1 MYVRVQLVREAK
13 WQVLGSLHMT
23 CRLLGHTSR
32 EDQDCNSQWVKTWN
46 GQRGG
51 WELFARIAEYILAD
65 YSANAP
71 PEPEQSSSA
80 LPEQCSTALSQFLSA
95 NVPPEPAQS
104 SSALPEQWSTGPTE
118 LSNSFFANAPPEPE
132 QSSSALPEHA
142 QNTFPFSARL
152 YACSSPVCVKRY
164 VNVLH
169 FARTCIDNAL
179 NLQI

>member
-13 WQVLGSLHMT
+13 WQVLSSLHKT
-23 CRLLGHTSR
+23 CRLHGHTSR
-32 EDQDCNSQWVKTWN
+32 GDQDCNSQWVTSWN
-46 GQRGG
+46 CQPRG
-51 WELFARIAEYILAD
+51 WDLFVRIAEYILAD

-71 PEPEQSSSA
+71 AEPRQSSSA
-80 LPEQCSTALSQFLSA
+80 LPEQCSAALPHFLSA
-95 NVPPEPAQS
+95 NVPPEPEQS
-104 SSALPEQWSTGPTE
+104 SSGLLEQWSTE
-118 LSNSFFANAPPEPE
+118 LSNFLSANAPPEPE

-142 QNTFPFSARL
+142 QNTLPVSARL

-169 FARTCIDNAL
+169 FARACIDNAI